1 MDIKITPSKLSGT
14 VNIPPSKSVAHR
26 LIISAALAKGTSK
39 ISNIYPSKDII
50 ATIEAMKSLGAEIS
64 LNGSIAEVKGIE
76 TTPKKA
82 NIDCCESG
90 STMRFLIP
98 VACALG
104 VECTFV
110 GKGKLP
116 QRPIAPYL
124 EEFPKHGIEFD
135 FSNAPQGS
143 ILPCTVKGKLTPG
156 KFEIDG
162 GISSQFITGLIFA
175 LTLLN
180 DDSEI
185 ILTSHLESRPYVDIT
200 IDCIKKFGGIITETE
215 SGYLVKGNQTLHAS
229 DEETEGDY
237 SQAAFFKV
245 ANSLGSNINIKGLNS
260 KSSQGDKKIIEI
272 CDKIVYNKNDM
283 LNPFTL
289 DCSDI
294 PDLVPVLTV
303 LASFCAGKSEIINVA
318 RLRIK
323 ESDRL
328 EAISTCL
335 NKIGGKVT
343 AYPDKLVIEG
353 LESLNG
359 GKIESFNDHRIP
371 MAMAMAATRC
381 KTPLVIKGAQCV
393 EKSYP
398 NFWEDYKSLGGKIDV
413 INME

>member
-64 LNGSIAEVKGIE
+64 LEGSIATVKGIE
-76 TTPKKA
+76 NPPKKA
-82 NIDCCESG
+82 TIDCCESG

-104 VECTFV
+104 IECTFV

-116 QRPIAPYL
+116 QRPITPYL
-124 EEFPKHGIEFD
+124 EEFPKHGIKFD
-135 FSNAPQGS
+135 FSNAPQGC

-175 LTLLN
+175 LTLL
-180 DDSEI
+180 DEDSEI

-200 IDCIKKFGGIITETE
+200 IDCIKKFGGMITETE

-229 DEETEGDY
+229 NEETEGDY

-245 ANSLGSNINIKGLNS
+245 ANSLGSDINIEGLS
-260 KSSQGDKKIIEI
+260 AKSSQGDKKIIEI
-272 CDKIVYNKNDM
+272 CDKIVYNENDM

-303 LASFCAGKSEIINVA
+303 LASFCNGKSKITNVA

-328 EAISTCL
+328 EAISACL

-343 AYPDKLVIEG
+343 AYSDKLVIEG

-359 GKIESFNDHRIP
+359 GEIESFNDHRIP
-371 MAMAMAATRC
+371 MAMAMAAIKC
-381 KTPLVIKGAQCV
+381 ENPLVIKGAQCV

-398 NFWEDYKSLGGKIDV
+398 NFWEDYRSLGGKIDV